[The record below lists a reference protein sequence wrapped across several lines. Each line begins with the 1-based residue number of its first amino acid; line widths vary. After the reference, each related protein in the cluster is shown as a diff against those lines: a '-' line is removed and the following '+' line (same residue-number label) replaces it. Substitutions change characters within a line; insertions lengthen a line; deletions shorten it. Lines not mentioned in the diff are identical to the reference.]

1 MMKQPKRKMASLSRK
16 QTRAGYL
23 FVLPVAVGMLLVL
36 VPMLIQTIWFSFCN
50 VEVNTNGYTTS
61 FLGLYQYKQLLTTN
75 AWYLQTAVTSLGQ
88 IVLDFFSILVFSFFI
103 GVLLNQNF
111 HGRTAARVI
120 FFLPVI
126 LSSGIITT
134 LEAQDTVMSAVS
146 AGAALDIGS
155 SGSAIMSVE
164 EILYSSVMNYQ
175 VADVIISMING
186 LYTIIVSSGV
196 QILLFLAGLQ
206 SIPGHLYE
214 AARVEGA
221 SGWEAFWKITLPMI
235 SPIILV
241 NGVYTVIDSCT
252 KSTNPVMD
260 QALKDTMMMKYSLAS
275 AEAILYLLAV
285 GLIVLAIFGI
295 SRRFVFYQE

>member
-1 MMKQPKRKMASLSRK
+1 MMKQPKGKMASLSRK

-36 VPMLIQTIWFSFCN
+36 VPMLIQTIWFCN

-164 EILYSSVMNYQ
+164 ELLYSSVMNYQ

-206 SIPGHLYE
+206 VIPGSLYE
-214 AARVEGA
+214 AASIDG
-221 SGWEAFWKITLPMI
+221 GTKWEMFWKITIPMMT
-235 SPIILV
+235 PVILI
-241 NGVYTVIDSCT
+241 NIVYTIV
-252 KSTNPVMD
+252 D
-260 QALKDTMMMKYSLAS
+260 QFNDINNAMMTYFEFTMMQMTRFDYAAAMSLIYMAFV
-275 AEAILYLLAV
+275 LLAV
-285 GLIVLAIFGI
+285 GLIVYFK
-295 SRRFVFYQE
+295 RKHWF

>member
-1 MMKQPKRKMASLSRK
+1 MKQPKRKMASLSRK

-36 VPMLIQTIWFSFCN
+36 VPMLVQTIWFSFCN

-75 AWYLQTAVTSLGQ
+75 AWYIQTAVTSLGR

-103 GVLLNQNF
+103 GVLLNQSF

-155 SGSAIMSVE
+155 SGSAVMSVE
-164 EILYSSVMNYQ
+164 ELLYSSVMNYQ

-260 QALKDTMMMKYSLAS
+260 QVLKDTMMMKYSQAS